1 MRVNREKTNPAVFR
15 IVQHMPTGELL
26 SLSFE
31 TLEQIRG
38 QLGREVREVGRA
50 LMWVDGAIRLKQEKE
65 QKGGHAG

>member
-1 MRVNREKTNPAVFR
+1 MRVSREKTDAAVFR

-31 TLEQIRG
+31 ALERIRG

-65 QKGGHAG
+65 QRGRNA